1 MSDFQGFPPFA
12 EHYPGVDKLGKNC
25 RISPTVSVMRI
36 GRPCLDR
43 GIFLGDEVVLFD
55 YVRLVLGDLGL
66 SPETKLILG
75 NRAIINVGSYLS
87 GEGGLIIGDEVL
99 VGPHVR
105 ILSAG
110 HQIHGGSSSIARNP
124 ITHQPIHIG
133 KGAWI
138 GAGST
143 LLQGITVGEG
153 GVVGAGSVVTKSV
166 PPHAVVVGN
175 PARIKRYR
183 RGHGVGKGWRFC
195 WRKQ

>member
-1 MSDFQGFPPFA
+1 MSELQGFPPFA
-12 EHYPGVDKLGKNC
+12 EHYSGVDKLGKNC

-36 GRPCLDR
+36 GRPCPER
-43 GIFLGDEVVLFD
+43 GILLGDEVVLFD

-66 SPETKLILG
+66 SPETTLIMG
-75 NRAIINVGSYLS
+75 NRVIINVGSYLS
-87 GEGGLIIGDEVL
+87 GEGGLIIEDEVL

-110 HQIHGGSSSIARNP
+110 HQIHGGDSSIARNP
-124 ITHQPIHIG
+124 ITHKPIHIG

-143 LLQGITVGEG
+143 LLQGVTIGEG
-153 GVVGAGSVVTKSV
+153 GVVGAGSVVTKNV
-166 PPHAVVVGN
+166 PPHAVAVGN

-183 RGHGVGKGWRFC
+183 RGYGASKGWRFF
-195 WRKQ
+195 RRRR